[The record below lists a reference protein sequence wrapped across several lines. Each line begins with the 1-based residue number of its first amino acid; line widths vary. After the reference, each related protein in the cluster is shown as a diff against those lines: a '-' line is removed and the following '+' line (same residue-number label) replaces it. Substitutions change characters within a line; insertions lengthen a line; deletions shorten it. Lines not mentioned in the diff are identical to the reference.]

1 METVDFR
8 NEIYE
13 SYGAFKGWDSSEL
26 SEAYHDMYRG
36 EFQQHSIPPQGRLL
50 EIGFG
55 SGHFL
60 SWAKSVGFKVVGVEV
75 NSQFVDSAKA
85 KGLEVYQL
93 PLQQISQLNSSHSQ
107 FDVVV
112 LLDVLEHL
120 YPDEIIRLFK
130 ELRSVLAPGGAVV
143 CRFPNG
149 LSPFSTQ
156 TQWAD
161 LTHVTVL
168 TPERM
173 RQIGVV
179 TGFEVK
185 RFYNSY
191 RSLLVGKRPKWQKI
205 VLYKLR
211 DVFETVLG
219 LFYFGGRVPL
229 DPNLSISLVKK

>member
-1 METVDFR
+1 METTDFR

-13 SYGAFKGWDSSEL
+13 SYGKFKGWENSEL
-26 SEAYHDMYRG
+26 SEGYHDMYAG
-36 EFQQHSIPPQGRLL
+36 ELKQHGIPLRGRLL

-60 SWAKSVGFKVVGVEV
+60 TWAKSVGFEVVGLEV
-75 NSQFVDSAKA
+75 NSKFVESAQA

-93 PLQQISQLNSSHSQ
+93 PLQKFSQLQSSHSQ
-107 FDVVV
+107 FDVIVIF
-112 LLDVLEHL
+112 DVLEHL
-120 YPDEIIRLFK
+120 YPDEILKLFK
-130 ELRSVLAPGGAVV
+130 DFASILAPTGIVV

-149 LSPFSTQ
+149 LSPFATQ

-179 TGFEVK
+179 TGFEV
-185 RFYNSY
+185 RYFCNSF
-191 RSLLVGKRPKWQKI
+191 RSLVVGKRSKWAKI
-205 VLYKLR
+205 LLYKLR
-211 DVFETVLG
+211 NIFEMTVG
-219 LFYFGGRVPL
+219 LFYFGGRIPL

>member
-13 SYGAFKGWDSSEL
+13 SYGEFKGWDAAEL
-26 SEAYHDMYRG
+26 SSAYHDMYHG
-36 EFQQHSIPPQGRLL
+36 ELRQHAVPKSGRML

-60 SWAKSVGFKVVGVEV
+60 SWAKSEGFQAVGVEV
-75 NSQFVDSAKA
+75 NARFVDSAKE
-85 KGLEVYQL
+85 KGLEVYEL
-93 PLQQISQLNSSHSQ
+93 PLQKIGQLKASVAQ

-112 LLDVLEHL
+112 IFDVLEHL
-120 YPDEIIRLFK
+120 YPDEIIGLFK
-130 ELRSVLAPGGAVV
+130 ELRSLVAPGGQLI

-168 TPERM
+168 TPERL

-185 RFYNSY
+185 RFFNSY
-191 RSLLVGKRPKWQKI
+191 RSLEIGKRSKWQKI

-211 DVFETVLG
+211 DIFEIVLG
-219 LFYFGGRVPL
+219 LFYYGGRVPL
-229 DPNLSISLVKK
+229 DPNISISLIKK